1 MKSVDAFSGADPF
14 PSTQWDRLR
23 VDGEVDCSWFCG
35 EYRGPVLAYLGRRLG
50 PEDAADLCQEFFG
63 GKVIRDGWME
73 RLDRSRGSLRSYLVT
88 TLGNLV
94 GKHVRAKQAQ
104 KRGGGVRHE
113 AAVDEVITEGSLRLH
128 GAAPDLL
135 HDLRWAHSLL
145 EAAFA
150 DTEAWCREKG
160 REKEFHALRPLLDGS
175 GPARPYQEIAA
186 ELGCTTGDVATARR
200 RLSLRVGRCLMDRIE
215 QSLRAPGAGV
225 DEVAEFRRILSEPL

>member
-1 MKSVDAFSGADPF
+1 MKSVDAFSGSDPF
-14 PSTQWDRLR
+14 PTTQWDRLR

-50 PEDAADLCQEFFG
+50 PEDAADVCQEFFG
-63 GKVIRDGWME
+63 GNVVRDGWMK

-94 GKHVRAKQAQ
+94 GKHVRAKQAR
-104 KRGGGVRHE
+104 KRGGGVQHE
-113 AAVDEVITEGSLRLH
+113 AAVDEVIAEGSLRLH

-186 ELGCTTGDVATARR
+186 ELGCTAGDVATARR
-200 RLSLRVGRCLMDRIE
+200 RLSLRVGRCIMERIE
-215 QSLRAPGAGV
+215 QSLGAPCADV
-225 DEVAEFRRILSEPL
+225 DELAEFRRILSEPL

>member
-1 MKSVDAFSGADPF
+1 MSTEESAQGCDPF
-14 PSTQWDRLR
+14 PTTRWDRLR
-23 VDGEVDCSWFCG
+23 LNGEVDCSWFCG
-35 EYRGPVLAYLGRRLG
+35 EYYNPVLAYLGRRLG
-50 PEDAADLCQEFFG
+50 PEDAADVCQEFFG

-113 AAVDEVITEGSLRLH
+113 AGVDEVIAEGSPRLH
-128 GAAPDLL
+128 GAAPDRL
-135 HDLRWAHSLL
+135 HDLQWAHSML

-150 DTEAWCREKG
+150 DTEAWCRRKG

-175 GPARPYQEIAA
+175 GPSRPYQEIAA
-186 ELGCTTGDVATARR
+186 ELGCTAGDVATALR
-200 RLSLRVGRCLMDRIE
+200 RLRLRVGRCLMERIE
-215 QSLRAPGAGV
+215 QSLIAPCAGV